1 MKKVIVYTD
10 GACSKNPG
18 PGGWAA
24 VLKYGNAQKELS
36 GFVADTTNNRM
47 ELTAAVMALEALKEP
62 CEVVL
67 HTDSA
72 YIHNAFTQRWIDR
85 WQLNGWRTASR
96 DPVENMDLWR
106 QLLDAAETHRVAWK
120 KVKGHSG
127 DAFNNLCDKLARKQI
142 SDHVKPEKKGK
153 GSAAAA
159 EAAEQPR

>member
-24 VLKYGNAQKELS
+24 VLQYKGAQKEVS
-36 GFVADTTNNRM
+36 GFVPDTTNNRM

-72 YIHNAFTQRWIDR
+72 YIHNAFEQRWIDR
-85 WQLNGWRTASR
+85 WQRNGWRTASK
-96 DPVENMDLWR
+96 DPVENMDLWK
-106 QLLDAAETHRVAWK
+106 QLLDAVQPHQMTWI
-120 KVKGHSG
+120 KVKGHS
-127 DAFNNLCDKLARKQI
+127 DSELNNLCDKLARKQI
-142 SDHVKPEKKGK
+142 TDHSKAAKK
-153 GSAAAA
+153 
-159 EAAEQPR
+159 EE